1 MKNLRIGITIA
12 LKDVNESFWTNG
24 MKLNIIYF
32 GRLLKSSKN
41 NYDVCILNTTN
52 IDIAEGSKTLEG
64 FELYNLKDKYQD
76 IDLLVCM
83 GAQVEKQYLQ
93 HFEADPNKRV
103 VSYKCGNNYVLSIE
117 EVLFKEG
124 NTSYEYETELDEVW
138 YVPQQHETNIG
149 YYQTLYRTQAIA
161 VPFLWDH
168 KNILESLVEIEKNHI
183 KGKFKKGHKYDPTR
197 EKKTIG
203 IMEPNLNIV
212 KYCLIPSMIA
222 EESYRTEIGKNKIES
237 LMITNATEVA
247 KHKTFMS
254 MIKTFDLF
262 KDGKITAESR
272 YQTAFMLSQYLD
284 IVVSHQI
291 LNPLNYLYLDAAFM
305 GYPVLHNAPMCK
317 DVGYYYEG
325 SDTVEAAK
333 VLNWILE
340 NHDNNLKE
348 YADRNAKSLWRYSI
362 GNPDLIKTY
371 DDLIF
376 NLFNGGNPDL
386 KYNEDTNLYTRKNI
400 KNKIKKLKKI

>member
-1 MKNLRIGITIA
+1 MKKLKIGITIA

-24 MKLNIIYF
+24 MKLNIIYLA
-32 GRLLKSSKN
+32 RLLKHSKN
-41 NYDVCILNTTN
+41 KYQICILNTTD
-52 IDIAEGSKTLEG
+52 IDISQASKN
-64 FELYNLKDKYQD
+64 FEEFEIFNLKDKYQD
-76 IDLLVCM
+76 IDLLICM
-83 GAQVEKQYLQ
+83 GSQVQKTYLQ

-103 VSYKCGNNYVLSIE
+103 VSYKCGNNYILSAE

-124 NTSYEYETELDEVW
+124 NTSYEYETELDEIW

-149 YYQTLYRTQAIA
+149 YYQTLYRTKAIT

-168 KNILESLVEIEKNHI
+168 KNILDSLIDIEKNHL
-183 KGKFKKGHKYDPTR
+183 KGKFKKGYKYDSTK

-212 KYCLIPSMIA
+212 KYCLIPSMIV
-222 EESYRTEIGKNKIES
+222 EESYRTEIGKSKIEG
-237 LMITNATEVA
+237 LMITNGMEVA

-262 KDGKITAESR
+262 KDGKLWADGR
-272 YQTAFMLSQYLD
+272 YQIAFMLSQYVD
-284 IVVSHQI
+284 IVVSHQL
-291 LNPLNYLYLDAAFM
+291 LNPLNYLYLDAAFI

-317 DVGYYYEG
+317 DIGYYYEG

-333 VLNWILE
+333 MLNWILE
-340 NHDNNLKE
+340 NHDTHLIS
-348 YADRNAKSLWRYSI
+348 YANENAKGLWRYSI

-386 KYNEDTNLYTRKNI
+386 VYDETTNLYTKKNI
-400 KNKIKKLKKI
+400 KNRIKKIKK